1 MSHNFIEL
9 VEASISYLKQNRFA
23 LLPDFITGGIADF
36 TNYNDGKRGGKV
48 RIRAKISV
56 MDKTTLLISEIPFG
70 TSTTSLIDSI
80 LKANDKG
87 KIKIKKI
94 DDNTASKVEIL
105 VYIPN
110 GISPDKTIDALYAFT
125 NCEISISPLTCI
137 IQDNKPVFLGVSDIL
152 RISTDNT
159 VELLKKELKIKLGEL
174 EDQWHNASL
183 ERIFIE
189 NKIYSCLLYTSDAA
203 DE

>member
-1 MSHNFIEL
+1 
-9 VEASISYLKQNRFA
+9 
-23 LLPDFITGGIADF
+23 
-36 TNYNDGKRGGKV
+36 
-48 RIRAKISV
+48 

-125 NCEISISPLTCI
+125 NCEISISPLTFKSVNSI
-137 IQDNKPVFLGVSDIL
+137 IPC
-152 RISTDNT
+152 ISTSAYG
-159 VELLKKELKIKLGEL
+159 L
-174 EDQWHNASL
+174 
-183 ERIFIE
+183 
-189 NKIYSCLLYTSDAA
+189 
-203 DE
+203 